1 MKHYTLRKML
11 AGLMACSVA
20 MSLAVTASAAEVQN
34 IVGSDVIDA
43 GIDTLAL
50 DGEEKPMGNKNG
62 TGVGLF
68 KGEDKTPSQ
77 PIYLYTSIPAYIPL
91 QMDSEGNVTVMP
103 VKDAEEDAS
112 TELKL
117 INYSNIDIQITRIA
131 MDKGDSAWTIKDYE
145 TFTPSTVASESKNFA
160 LKINGVDIGADMT
173 ADTSVIGAFLLKQP
187 DVLPNYNPDGQ
198 GSFNPDISPSKGSE
212 HPLVL
217 DIDAK
222 ADLQSYD
229 SLVAVGSGNLGG
241 SGNTGDKLG
250 TIHWYFKVVQPEG

>member
-34 IVGSDVIDA
+34 IVGSDVIDT

-91 QMDSEGNVTVMP
+91 QMDSEGTVTVMP

-117 INYSNIDIQITRIA
+117 INYSNIDIQITRID
-131 MDKGDSAWTIKDYE
+131 MDKDESAWTIKDYDS
-145 TFTPSTVASESKNFA
+145 FTPNTVADESKNFA
-160 LKINGVDIGADMT
+160 LKINDVDIGADMT
-173 ADTSVIGAFLLKQP
+173 ADTSLKSAFLLKKP
-187 DVLPNYNPDGQ
+187 DTLPIYTPS
-198 GSFNPDISPSKGSE
+198 GSGFEIDTTPAEGSE

-217 DIDAK
+217 NIAAK

-241 SGNTGDKLG
+241 PGNTGDKLG
-250 TIHWYFKVVQPEG
+250 TIHWYFKMVLPEG

>member
-20 MSLAVTASAAEVQN
+20 MSLVVTASAAEVQN
-34 IVGSDVIDA
+34 IIGSDVIDA

-50 DGEEKPMGNKNG
+50 DGTEKPMGNEDG

-68 KGEDKTPSQ
+68 KGEDKTPPQ
-77 PIYLYTSIPAYIPL
+77 QYYLYTSIPAYIPL
-91 QMDSEGNVTVMP
+91 QMDSEGTVTVMP

-131 MDKGDSAWTIKDYE
+131 MDKGESAWTIQNYDD
-145 TFTPSTVASESKNFA
+145 FTPSAVANGSKNFA

-173 ADTSVIGAFLLKQP
+173 ADTSANGKFLLKKP
-187 DVLPNYNPDGQ
+187 DVLPNYNPDGH
-198 GSFNPDISPSKGSE
+198 GSFNPDLSPAIGKE

-222 ADLQSYD
+222 ADLQNYE
-229 SLVAVGSGNLGG
+229 SLVEVGSGNLGG

-250 TIHWYFKVVQPEG
+250 TIHWYFQVVLPEG

>member
-50 DGEEKPMGNKNG
+50 GGEEKPMGNEEG

-68 KGEDKTPSQ
+68 KGENKTQ
-77 PIYLYTSIPAYIPL
+77 IYLYTSIPAYIPL

-117 INYSNIDIQITRIA
+117 INYSNIDIQITRIT

-145 TFTPSTVASESKNFA
+145 GFTPSTVAGASKNFA
-160 LKINGVDIGADMT
+160 LKINEVDIGADMT
-173 ADTSVIGAFLLKQP
+173 ADTSANGKFLLKQP
-187 DVLPNYNPDGQ
+187 DVLPNYNPDGD
-198 GSFNPDISPSKGSE
+198 GGFNPDIKPAIGKE

-217 DIDAK
+217 NIDAK
-222 ADLQSYD
+222 ADLQSYE
-229 SLVAVGSGNLGG
+229 SLVEVGSGNLGS

>member
-50 DGEEKPMGNKNG
+50 DGEEKPMGNENG

-91 QMDSEGNVTVMP
+91 QMDSEGAVTVMP

-117 INYSNIDIQITRIA
+117 INYSNIDIQITRIT
-131 MDKGDSAWTIKDYE
+131 MDKGDSDWTIKDYE
-145 TFTPSTVASESKNFA
+145 TFTPNTVENESKNFA

-173 ADTSVIGAFLLKQP
+173 ADTSIESAFLLEKP
-187 DVLPNYNPDGQ
+187 DILPTYTPSGS
-198 GSFNPDISPSKGSE
+198 GSFEIDTKPAEGHE

-217 DIDAK
+217 NIDAK
-222 ADLQSYD
+222 ADLQSYE

-241 SGNTGDKLG
+241 PGNTGDKLG
-250 TIHWYFKVVQPEG
+250 TIHWYFKMVLPEG

>member
-50 DGEEKPMGNKNG
+50 DGEEKPMGNENG

-68 KGEDKTPSQ
+68 KGEDKTPPQ
-77 PIYLYTSIPAYIPL
+77 QIYLYTSIPAYIPL
-91 QMDSEGNVTVMP
+91 QMDSEGTVTVMP

-131 MDKGDSAWTIKDYE
+131 MDKGDSAWTIKDYDS
-145 TFTPSTVASESKNFA
+145 FTPSVVAGASKNFA
-160 LKINGVDIGADMT
+160 LKINEVDIGEDMT
-173 ADTSVIGAFLLKQP
+173 ADTSANGKFLLKQP
-187 DVLPNYNPDGQ
+187 DILPNYNPDGH
-198 GSFNPDISPSKGSE
+198 GSFDPDIRPAIGHE

-229 SLVAVGSGNLGG
+229 SLVEVGSGNLGG
-241 SGNTGDKLG
+241 PGNTGDKLG
-250 TIHWYFKVVQPEG
+250 TIHWYFKMVQPEG

>member
-34 IVGSDVIDA
+34 IVGNDVIDA

-50 DGEEKPMGNKNG
+50 DGEEKPMGNANG

-68 KGEDKTPSQ
+68 KGEDKTQ
-77 PIYLYTSIPAYIPL
+77 IYLYTSIPAYIPL
-91 QMDSEGNVTVMP
+91 QMDSEGTVTVMP

-131 MDKGDSAWTIKDYE
+131 MDKGESDWTIQNYDS
-145 TFTPSTVASESKNFA
+145 FTPSITENESKNFA

-173 ADTSVIGAFLLKQP
+173 ADTSEVDSFLLRKP
-187 DVLPNYNPDGQ
+187 DTLPNYNPDGH
-198 GSFNPDISPSKGSE
+198 GSFNPDISPAKGHE

-229 SLVAVGSGNLGG
+229 SLIGVGSGNLGS

>member
-34 IVGSDVIDA
+34 IVGSDVIDT

-91 QMDSEGNVTVMP
+91 QMDSEGTVTVMP

-117 INYSNIDIQITRIA
+117 INYSNIDIQITRID
-131 MDKGDSAWTIKDYE
+131 MDKDESAWTIQNYDD
-145 TFTPSTVASESKNFA
+145 FTPSAVVNGSKNFA
-160 LKINGVDIGADMT
+160 LKINGVDIGADTT
-173 ADTSVIGAFLLKQP
+173 ADTSLESAFLLEK
-187 DVLPNYNPDGQ
+187 
-198 GSFNPDISPSKGSE
+198 PDILPTYTPSGGGFEIDTTPAEGSE

-217 DIDAK
+217 NIDAK
-222 ADLQSYD
+222 ADLQSYE
-229 SLVAVGSGNLGG
+229 SLVEVGSGNLGS

-250 TIHWYFKVVQPEG
+250 TIHWYFKMVLPEG